1 MRYLARVVGTGWPNE
16 IYYTY
21 TYQADNLLDALV
33 KLPLIAVDFSHITDY
48 ELKECTQCESCGGDN
63 WVARVLFA
71 DPSNELLAWS
81 DI

>member
-48 ELKECTQCESCGGDN
+48 ELEECTQCESCGGPI
-63 WVARVLFA
+63 WIVRVEFKNV
-71 DPSNELLAWS
+71 SNTSLDWS
-81 DI
+81 I